1 MVNDEGGA
9 NVEDPASFF
18 ANVFGGDRFM
28 DYVCLLPTTFL
39 IRSRDYD
46 THCTYYRSGRSR

>member
-1 MVNDEGGA
+1 MVNDEGGP

-28 DYVCLLPTTFL
+28 DYVCATCHLP
-39 IRSRDYD
+39 
-46 THCTYYRSGRSR
+46 HQESGL